1 MEKLRLSESYNS
13 KEGTYYEACT
23 NFDSILMRSEEMRF
37 SRKRII
43 NTIISSNSDSDIDM
57 Q

>member
-1 MEKLRLSESYNS
+1 MKKEPIMRL
-13 KEGTYYEACT
+13 AQ
-23 NFDSILMRSEEMRF
+23 ILIAAMRSEEMRF

-43 NTIISSNSDSDIDM
+43 NRIISSNSDSDIDM

>member
-1 MEKLRLSESYNS
+1 MEKLCLSESYNS

>member
-13 KEGTYYEACT
+13 EEGTYYEACI
-23 NFDSILMRSEEMRF
+23 NFDSILMKSEEMRF